1 MDALKKDILEEL
13 NSVRMNKKHVYDTIL
28 KIIDLLPQ
36 TGPVSEDNYSQLWS
50 EKCAA
55 AAKPTEP
62 TEPTEPAKPVTKSKK
77 KKVSI
82 KV

>member
-36 TGPVSEDNYSQLWS
+36 TGPVSEENYSQLWL

-62 TEPTEPAKPVTKSKK
+62 TEPTKSVTKSKK